1 MGNSINLKD
10 FIENISYN
18 KNQTYTRVEVLDE
31 ISKFELL
38 TIVNTLPTENI
49 KTNKIYLVLNNK
61 PTGNESVNRYDLYVY
76 VNNKW
81 EQIDSLELNID
92 DYYTKLNI
100 DNLLNSKADYNHT
113 HGLTTSNTDGFMSH
127 YDKNKLDNI
136 EDEANKTIVDNALN
150 GTSSNPVENNVI
162 NTALGTKI
170 DKESITDNLE
180 TNNSNNVLSAKQG
193 KVLKDL
199 VDNKTDIGHPHS
211 ASDVT
216 DNSAYT
222 NIGSSANSTQKAI
235 NNSINTKLGL
245 KADSSDV
252 YTKSETYSRTEIM
265 SEIVNQISNIT
276 LFTVVTELPTTNIKP
291 NKFYLVNNNKN
302 KTENVYDI
310 YVYVNNTWEKI
321 DSLEFNLDDYYTKT
335 ETDTLLDGK
344 VDTTDS
350 RLTDSRN
357 PKSHSHG
364 NISNTGAIGST
375 ARKPLI
381 TTTNGVVTTGEFGNS
396 AGTFVEGNDSRLSDA
411 RTPVS
416 HTHSKEEIT
425 DFPTSMTPSAHT
437 HGAIQNG
444 GTLNSDTTS
453 ANKVV
458 VTDGSNN
465 IKTVSKLP
473 LDKVTHQDISGKAES
488 NHTHGAVQN
497 NGTLNSDTDS
507 VNKIVVTDNNNN
519 IKTISKLPNVNI
531 TEQDITGKVDKSDI
545 QDNLTSTDG
554 DKPLSANQGKILKGL
569 VDGKANTTHS
579 HNTGEVTDTS
589 AYGNI
594 GSSANSTQKTINNN
608 INTKLGL
615 KADSNNVYTKTQTLT
630 ATEITTA
637 IAEGVS
643 NVSLFEVVTTLPT
656 TNIKGNKFY
665 LKSNNENNTEN
676 LYDIYIYVNN
686 KWEKIDSLEFDI
698 DNYYTI
704 TQIDNLLNG
713 KVNTTDSR
721 LTDSSTPKSHSH
733 GNLTNT
739 GAIGSTANKPL
750 ITTTNGVVTTG
761 EFGTTANTF
770 VEGNDSRLSNAR
782 TPTSHTHGA
791 IQNGGTLNSDTTTV
805 GKVVVTDGSNNIK
818 TISKLPS
825 ANVTHQDISG
835 KVNTSD
841 VKDNLTSTDTNKP
854 LSAKQ
859 GKVLD
864 EKISNIVS
872 GNVDLSSN
880 HQHDDRYYTESEIDT
895 KLNGKA
901 NSSHT
906 HSKSQ
911 ITDFPTSITPTAH
924 TDSNGAYGKA
934 TTSVWGHTKLS
945 SATNSTDETMS
956 ATPKAVKTAYDLANG
971 KSTVSVKQTKTS
983 GIEIG
988 SVTVNGTETKLYQ
1001 QDNNTTYSNA
1011 TTSANGLMSSTDK
1024 TNLDKTVNRYNGNF
1038 ISGHASPTK
1047 PYLRLFNLKAKNSD
1061 SSSSHIIF
1069 EIIGNNNDRL
1079 YAKIRVD
1086 MRQNTSTSASTY
1098 SVTPLEVY
1106 GFNLDELYFGFR
1118 NAYPNTSLDIFRK
1131 VGAYVNFYIR
1141 YADDHT
1147 RDGTVTMYSPVVN
1160 STESYTD
1167 LTEAST
1173 ALYNASYTATSQGGT
1188 YGEVTNTIP
1197 YTNINANKFVKRGG
1211 TSGQFLKAD
1220 GSVDS
1225 NTYLTTS
1232 SASSTYLSKTDASN
1246 TYQAK
1251 GNYLTSHNPVDT
1263 ALSSTS
1269 TNAVQNKVINTALG
1283 NKVDKVSGKGLSTND
1298 FTTTYKTA
1306 LDNLNTTIANAVS
1319 NLEMIEVVTS
1329 LPTSNIKTNKL
1340 YLKANSVN
1348 GSENKYDFYVR
1359 VNNAWEK
1366 VDSLDFSI
1374 SDYIKKDS
1382 NTNLLLSNGTTKAQS
1397 SFIANSTGSVTSNH
1411 IADKTIVNGD
1421 IADATIE
1428 SGKIKNGAVTN
1439 EKLSGTKI
1447 TASSSSI
1454 VDLNDATYQKTGFYY
1469 CDNDNYAP
1477 YIIHCPWSNGTA
1489 TPYTGNKSFFLFVE
1503 DWGTNTYSCKQTLT
1517 YYNGNNTYTRT
1528 KTNSTT
1534 WTAWKEHNTN
1544 NNDYLRL
1551 ATRVISGE
1559 AIVAN
1564 NIIGGSNDSKYY
1576 KLKSGL
1582 VLDTRYPILFN
1593 TSAIT
1598 SGSYTDN
1605 VYSSHTGVPLTNN
1618 VSGKTV
1624 TNQKQV
1630 YIEGTSYDGKLFT
1643 VSDRVFVSD
1652 DQINSTTDLGKYY
1665 IYIGVSYSTTNIRF
1679 NSFHQ
1684 AVYVET
1690 RNGLVPV
1697 GDNTNNPHMLVK
1709 SDAGTAGYFKFLT
1722 IRTIGTYH
1730 DQTIEFD
1737 TTHRGNKPKTVVSFN
1752 FNTYEKTSGS
1762 KQYYTNI
1769 QAFYYRGH
1777 PTPVYYIQTNDGV
1790 QDATFDFYI
1799 RRETWDEM
1807 GVSDLRSSTNNYNG
1821 MTVTWH
1827 NDFVTALPTGTT
1839 QATLNPYYAQVGHTH
1854 GSITN
1859 NGQLNSDI
1867 TSVNKVAV
1875 TDSSNNLKTINQL
1888 PYSKISGT
1896 PTIPTKTSQLT
1907 NDSNFTTATGHTH
1920 SYLPL
1925 SGGDITGRV
1934 SLPIAR
1940 DSTNNNDN
1948 SNIPW
1953 AGTNNLSW
1961 DTDMWTT
1968 LKNRK
1973 SLMGTFSDG
1982 SKWWNVISN
1991 RHRNGNGDGTSYGM
2005 YLRTTLQDDG
2015 HLLWA
2020 KQKGS
2025 SSFMAERTILDSSNY
2040 STYANK
2046 TTITNNLTT
2055 STTGT
2060 ALDASQGKWL
2070 YDNKLSNATGSVTST
2085 HIADKTIVNGDIADN
2100 TIETGKIKDGTIVNG
2115 DIANTTIT
2123 GGKLVNGTIT
2133 ATQLASNAV
2142 EEGKIKDGAV
2152 TTNKLGANAV
2162 TSAKIAD
2169 GTIVNGDIANNT
2181 IEQSKMRVISAN
2193 GGGNTAGYVKVIK
2206 IVLTGTYPDRPI
2218 TFDMTQRHITA
2229 PQHFSIKFQTGNHTN
2244 YDAPLELFT
2253 YSGSDEWKSNHTGSA
2268 YIYKEG
2274 TATYSVL
2281 IQKSEAY
2288 DNIYIRNLISDV
2300 TATITYPNELLTNLP
2315 TSNIT
2320 RATYICTY
2328 INGKLNF
2335 GSG

>member
-1 MGNSINLKD
+1 
-10 FIENISYN
+10 
-18 KNQTYTRVEVLDE
+18 
-31 ISKFELL
+31 
-38 TIVNTLPTENI
+38 
-49 KTNKIYLVLNNK
+49 
-61 PTGNESVNRYDLYVY
+61 
-76 VNNKW
+76 
-81 EQIDSLELNID
+81 
-92 DYYTKLNI
+92 
-100 DNLLNSKADYNHT
+100 
-113 HGLTTSNTDGFMSH
+113 MSH

-136 EDEANKTIVDNALN
+136 ENEANKTIVDNTLN
-150 GTSSNPVENNVI
+150 DTSSNPVENNVI
-162 NTALGTKI
+162 HTALGTKI

-252 YTKSETYSRTEIM
+252 YTKSETYTRTEIM

-310 YVYVNNTWEKI
+310 YVYVNNNWEKI

-335 ETDTLLDGK
+335 ETDTLLDDK

-411 RTPVS
+411 RTPVT

-473 LDKVTHQDISGKAES
+473 LDNVTHQDISGKAES

-497 NGTLNSDTDS
+497 NGTLNNDTDS

-519 IKTISKLPNVNI
+519 IKTISKLPNANI

-721 LTDSSTPKSHSH
+721 LTDSRTPKSHSH

-1047 PYLRLFNLKAKNSD
+1047 PYLRLFNLKAKNIN

-1069 EIIGNNNDRL
+1069 EIIVYNDRL

-1246 TYQAK
+1246 TYQPK

-1298 FTTTYKTA
+1298 FTATYKTA

-1397 SFIANSTGSVTSNH
+1397 SFATS
-1411 IADKTIVNGD
+1411 
-1421 IADATIE
+1421 
-1428 SGKIKNGAVTN
+1428 
-1439 EKLSGTKI
+1439 
-1447 TASSSSI
+1447 
-1454 VDLNDATYQKTGFYY
+1454 
-1469 CDNDNYAP
+1469 
-1477 YIIHCPWSNGTA
+1477 
-1489 TPYTGNKSFFLFVE
+1489 
-1503 DWGTNTYSCKQTLT
+1503 
-1517 YYNGNNTYTRT
+1517 
-1528 KTNSTT
+1528 
-1534 WTAWKEHNTN
+1534 
-1544 NNDYLRL
+1544 
-1551 ATRVISGE
+1551 
-1559 AIVAN
+1559 
-1564 NIIGGSNDSKYY
+1564 
-1576 KLKSGL
+1576 
-1582 VLDTRYPILFN
+1582 
-1593 TSAIT
+1593 
-1598 SGSYTDN
+1598 
-1605 VYSSHTGVPLTNN
+1605 
-1618 VSGKTV
+1618 
-1624 TNQKQV
+1624 
-1630 YIEGTSYDGKLFT
+1630 
-1643 VSDRVFVSD
+1643 
-1652 DQINSTTDLGKYY
+1652 
-1665 IYIGVSYSTTNIRF
+1665 
-1679 NSFHQ
+1679 
-1684 AVYVET
+1684 
-1690 RNGLVPV
+1690 
-1697 GDNTNNPHMLVK
+1697 
-1709 SDAGTAGYFKFLT
+1709 
-1722 IRTIGTYH
+1722 
-1730 DQTIEFD
+1730 
-1737 TTHRGNKPKTVVSFN
+1737 
-1752 FNTYEKTSGS
+1752 
-1762 KQYYTNI
+1762 
-1769 QAFYYRGH
+1769 
-1777 PTPVYYIQTNDGV
+1777 
-1790 QDATFDFYI
+1790 
-1799 RRETWDEM
+1799 
-1807 GVSDLRSSTNNYNG
+1807 
-1821 MTVTWH
+1821 
-1827 NDFVTALPTGTT
+1827 
-1839 QATLNPYYAQVGHTH
+1839 
-1854 GSITN
+1854 
-1859 NGQLNSDI
+1859 
-1867 TSVNKVAV
+1867 
-1875 TDSSNNLKTINQL
+1875 
-1888 PYSKISGT
+1888 
-1896 PTIPTKTSQLT
+1896 
-1907 NDSNFTTATGHTH
+1907 GHTH

-1925 SGGDITGRV
+1925 SGGTLTGTV
-1934 SLPIAR
+1934 LFPVGS
-1940 DSTNNNDN
+1940 N
-1948 SNIPW
+1948 SASNTATGNIPW
-1953 AGTNNLSW
+1953 AGSPTYN
-1961 DTDMWTT
+1961 TDLWTT
-1968 LKNRK
+1968 LKNQK
-1973 SLMGTFSDG
+1973 SGMFTFSDG

-1991 RHRNGNGDGTSYGM
+1991 RHRNGGGDGTSYGM

-2015 HLLWA
+2015 GLLWA
-2020 KQKGS
+2020 KQKS
-2025 SSFMAERTILDSSNY
+2025 ASSFMDERTILDSSNY

-2070 YDNKLSNATGSVTST
+2070 KDNTVQTAGTGLTKSSNTLGITNGGVGTNQLADKSVTDAKLSNYEYINGTQTASTSAWTGVTTKLTSTTIPTGTIIYYRLNQSSTSTNVTLELKLSSDNTKTTGAKAVYLDDRRVTTHFRLGSIIPLRYDGANWIVISPYTDNNTTYTPASALPLRLTGVNGSVGTSAKYAREDHVHPRYVNYGESNTSSDGYFKLFRVSVGSWCNQPFVFKIIRRGATQENSYKLRFTNVDVNTTLPTVSSLYNTGDEFNLWVYNNQNKTFDIIVKEPETYFTCNVEFCDAMNLSITDLKTRLTATEFNNLTASNLTKSTYIGFTSTEKTKLNGIATGANNYSHPTSYGAKTGVPTGNATLTHGGTFTVTQPVTDAMGHVTALNTRTYTLPTDNNTTYSVATQSANGLLSSTDKKKLDGITESADSVSFTQTKTSGIEIGKININGTST
-2085 HIADKTIVNGDIADN
+2085 TLYQQDNNTTYTAESTATNIKMNGTQSAGSLATYARGDHVHPSDTSKLNKVQDTLAEGIDLNTIVNAGWYKNNSNDQVKKMKN
-2100 TIETGKIKDGTIVNG
+2100 TPWQTAPPSSGTGTGWAFALFVLKSYGTIQFLFPYNSTSYQSDSKYKAYYRVNYNN
-2115 DIANTTIT
+2115 D
-2123 GGKLVNGTIT
+2123 
-2133 ATQLASNAV
+2133 ASNAW
-2142 EEGKIKDGAV
+2142 
-2152 TTNKLGANAV
+2152 
-2162 TSAKIAD
+2162 
-2169 GTIVNGDIANNT
+2169 
-2181 IEQSKMRVISAN
+2181 
-2193 GGGNTAGYVKVIK
+2193 
-2206 IVLTGTYPDRPI
+2206 
-2218 TFDMTQRHITA
+2218 TQW
-2229 PQHFSIKFQTGNHTN
+2229 
-2244 YDAPLELFT
+2244 FT
-2253 YSGSDEWKSNHTGSA
+2253 
-2268 YIYKEG
+2268 
-2274 TATYSVL
+2274 
-2281 IQKSEAY
+2281 
-2288 DNIYIRNLISDV
+2288 
-2300 TATITYPNELLTNLP
+2300 LLDTEM
-2315 TSNIT
+2315 
-2320 RATYICTY
+2320 CTY
-2328 INGKLNF
+2328 TNGQLNF
-2335 GSG
+2335 NSG

>member
-1 MGNSINLKD
+1 MKNI
-10 FIENISYN
+10 FIC
-18 KNQTYTRVEVLDE
+18 L
-31 ISKFELL
+31 
-38 TIVNTLPTENI
+38 
-49 KTNKIYLVLNNK
+49 IY
-61 PTGNESVNRYDLYVY
+61 
-76 VNNKW
+76 
-81 EQIDSLELNID
+81 
-92 DYYTKLNI
+92 
-100 DNLLNSKADYNHT
+100 
-113 HGLTTSNTDGFMSH
+113 
-127 YDKNKLDNI
+127 
-136 EDEANKTIVDNALN
+136 
-150 GTSSNPVENNVI
+150 
-162 NTALGTKI
+162 
-170 DKESITDNLE
+170 
-180 TNNSNNVLSAKQG
+180 
-193 KVLKDL
+193 
-199 VDNKTDIGHPHS
+199 
-211 ASDVT
+211 
-216 DNSAYT
+216 
-222 NIGSSANSTQKAI
+222 
-235 NNSINTKLGL
+235 
-245 KADSSDV
+245 
-252 YTKSETYSRTEIM
+252 
-265 SEIVNQISNIT
+265 
-276 LFTVVTELPTTNIKP
+276 
-291 NKFYLVNNNKN
+291 
-302 KTENVYDI
+302 
-310 YVYVNNTWEKI
+310 
-321 DSLEFNLDDYYTKT
+321 
-335 ETDTLLDGK
+335 
-344 VDTTDS
+344 
-350 RLTDSRN
+350 
-357 PKSHSHG
+357 
-364 NISNTGAIGST
+364 
-375 ARKPLI
+375 
-381 TTTNGVVTTGEFGNS
+381 
-396 AGTFVEGNDSRLSDA
+396 
-411 RTPVS
+411 
-416 HTHSKEEIT
+416 
-425 DFPTSMTPSAHT
+425 
-437 HGAIQNG
+437 
-444 GTLNSDTTS
+444 
-453 ANKVV
+453 
-458 VTDGSNN
+458 
-465 IKTVSKLP
+465 
-473 LDKVTHQDISGKAES
+473 
-488 NHTHGAVQN
+488 
-497 NGTLNSDTDS
+497 
-507 VNKIVVTDNNNN
+507 
-519 IKTISKLPNVNI
+519 
-531 TEQDITGKVDKSDI
+531 
-545 QDNLTSTDG
+545 
-554 DKPLSANQGKILKGL
+554 
-569 VDGKANTTHS
+569 
-579 HNTGEVTDTS
+579 
-589 AYGNI
+589 
-594 GSSANSTQKTINNN
+594 
-608 INTKLGL
+608 
-615 KADSNNVYTKTQTLT
+615 
-630 ATEITTA
+630 
-637 IAEGVS
+637 
-643 NVSLFEVVTTLPT
+643 
-656 TNIKGNKFY
+656 
-665 LKSNNENNTEN
+665 
-676 LYDIYIYVNN
+676 
-686 KWEKIDSLEFDI
+686 
-698 DNYYTI
+698 
-704 TQIDNLLNG
+704 
-713 KVNTTDSR
+713 
-721 LTDSSTPKSHSH
+721 
-733 GNLTNT
+733 
-739 GAIGSTANKPL
+739 
-750 ITTTNGVVTTG
+750 
-761 EFGTTANTF
+761 
-770 VEGNDSRLSNAR
+770 
-782 TPTSHTHGA
+782 
-791 IQNGGTLNSDTTTV
+791 
-805 GKVVVTDGSNNIK
+805 IK

-906 HSKSQ
+906 HPDTQ
-911 ITDFPTSITPTAH
+911 ITWNGTNTQNSVSPLDMAMYEEFSANRFAYFPGNNITIEYSTDGGSTWTTDTSASATE
-924 TDSNGAYGKA
+924 KLKLV
-934 TTSVWGHTKLS
+934 TTSSNFRCGN
-945 SATNSTDETMS
+945 NSTTNYAKNQLRVTIKLGETNANSIVYMDTRKLMLYLCTCGAS
-956 ATPKAVKTAYDLANG
+956 GTKVQISTSTYKAPTTFTNQGNAMDVQGYSGWNSIPLAITLG
-971 KSTVSVKQTKTS
+971 GYAGDQT
-983 GIEIG
+983 
-988 SVTVNGTETKLYQ
+988 
-1001 QDNNTTYSNA
+1001 NT
-1011 TTSANGLMSSTDK
+1011 SSTR
-1024 TNLDKTVNRYNGNF
+1024 VQ
-1038 ISGHASPTK
+1038 
-1047 PYLRLFNLKAKNSD
+1047 YLRLTFTQTGGTGNLN
-1061 SSSSHIIF
+1061 
-1069 EIIGNNNDRL
+1069 L
-1079 YAKIRVD
+1079 QKIRIFGEKYWNAPSILARIGHLYSYDENQIATFPSNIVASKFIKNGVN
-1086 MRQNTSTSASTY
+1086 NTNLLTANGGDVAQST
-1098 SVTPLEVY
+1098 
-1106 GFNLDELYFGFR
+1106 F
-1118 NAYPNTSLDIFRK
+1118 
-1131 VGAYVNFYIR
+1131 
-1141 YADDHT
+1141 
-1147 RDGTVTMYSPVVN
+1147 
-1160 STESYTD
+1160 
-1167 LTEAST
+1167 
-1173 ALYNASYTATSQGGT
+1173 ATSGHT
-1188 YGEVTNTIP
+1188 H
-1197 YTNINANKFVKRGG
+1197 
-1211 TSGQFLKAD
+1211 S
-1220 GSVDS
+1220 
-1225 NTYLTTS
+1225 
-1232 SASSTYLSKTDASN
+1232 
-1246 TYQAK
+1246 
-1251 GNYLTSHNPVDT
+1251 NYLTSHNPVDT
-1263 ALSSTS
+1263 TLSSTS

-1298 FTTTYKTA
+1298 FTATYKTA

-1397 SFIANSTGSVTSNH
+1397 SFIANSTGSVTSTH

-1454 VDLNDATYQKTGFYY
+1454 VDLNDTTYQKTGFYY

-1477 YIIHCPWSNGTA
+1477 YIIHCPWSNGTT

-1544 NNDYLRL
+1544 NNDYLQL

-1652 DQINSTTDLGKYY
+1652 DQISSSTDLGKYY

-1684 AVYVET
+1684 TVYVET

-1697 GDNTNNPHMLVK
+1697 GDNTHNPHMLVK
-1709 SDAGTAGYFKFLT
+1709 GDAGTAGYFKFLT
-1722 IRTIGTYH
+1722 IRVTGTYH

-1769 QAFYYRGH
+1769 QAFYYHGH

-1827 NDFVTALPTGTT
+1827 NEFVTALPTGTT

-1854 GSITN
+1854 GSIAN

-1875 TDSSNNLKTINQL
+1875 TDSSNNLKTISQL

-1940 DSTNNNDN
+1940 DSTSNTDN

-2020 KQKGS
+2020 KQKGA

-2070 YDNKLSNATGSVTST
+2070 K
-2085 HIADKTIVNGDIADN
+2085 DN
-2100 TIETGKIKDGTIVNG
+2100 TVQTAGTGLTKSSNTLG
-2115 DIANTTIT
+2115 IAN
-2123 GGKLVNGTIT
+2123 GGVT
-2133 ATQLASNAV
+2133 ATQLADKSVTDAKLANYEYINGTQTASTSAWT
-2142 EEGKIKDGAV
+2142 GV
-2152 TTNKLGANAV
+2152 TTKLTSTTIPTGTIIYYRLNQSSTSTNVTLELKLSSDNTKTTGAKAV
-2162 TSAKIAD
+2162 FLDDRRVTTHFRLGSIIPLRYD
-2169 GTIVNGDIANNT
+2169 GTNWIVISPYTDNNT
-2181 IEQSKMRVISAN
+2181 DTHNAIEQGTRINVGEAVSAN
-2193 GGGNTAGYVKVIK
+2193 TIVGKVYGDSNGYYKKLVSGLQLDTSYPIFFMPTATTGATNGYSYPYHLK
-2206 IVLTGTYPDRPI
+2206 IGVNLQTTVSGVT
-2218 TFDMTQRHITA
+2218 ITA
-2229 PQHFSIKFQTGNHTN
+2229 NKQVFV
-2244 YDAPLELFT
+2244 
-2253 YSGSDEWKSNHTGSA
+2253 
-2268 YIYKEG
+2268 EG
-2274 TATYSVL
+2274 TALDKNKFTVSSKVFV
-2281 IQKSEAY
+2281 SEGAFTTNNY
-2288 DNIYIRNLISDV
+2288 YIPIGGSAGSTTAINFNSIDSRVFRATSATNLIPVDTVSYSQTTSSGSNTYEIGKITINGTSTTLYGQDTVYVAPNSYNTSSVKEPSALGKLGTSANATQATVNSAINTKIGNLIDSTSTTKNGHTHGSITNNGTLNSDV
-2300 TATITYPNELLTNLP
+2300 T
-2315 TSNIT
+2315 SNNMNKLVVTDGSNNIKT
-2320 RATYICTY
+2320 AICTY
-2328 INGKLNF
+2328 TNGKLNF